1 MKVGFQKE
9 VPSCDEEKGCMGKPG
24 IDEECVSPE
33 GILFLEHVNFEF
45 HFIYLESYGKEV
57 PI

>member
-1 MKVGFQKE
+1 
-9 VPSCDEEKGCMGKPG
+9 MGKPG

-33 GILFLEHVNFEF
+33 GILFLAHVNFEF